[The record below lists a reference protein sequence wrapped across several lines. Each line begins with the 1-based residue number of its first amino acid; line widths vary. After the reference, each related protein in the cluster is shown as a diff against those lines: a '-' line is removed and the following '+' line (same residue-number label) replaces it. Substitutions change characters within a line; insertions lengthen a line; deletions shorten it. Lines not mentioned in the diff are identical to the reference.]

1 MAGAREHGRDAA
13 GCPGMRRLNHM
24 LAPGIAARCARLV
37 LCAAVAGCTPPRTP
51 ADLVFDHVT
60 VVDTRTGALLA
71 DRSLAVHAG
80 RIVSIAAAGRVRF
93 VATATRVDASG
104 RYAVPGLWDAHTH
117 VMQEDT
123 VLTIRQLA
131 PLALASGVTHIR
143 DMSSSLEARRA
154 YRAWARGDGA
164 AAPEAIS
171 PGPALWGIRLPYG
184 DPRRQLVVSTRAAM
198 VQALDSLA
206 RDSVDFVKVYSGFGP
221 TALSTLDTLAR
232 ERGLALSGHVQEGVT
247 LAQHAATGFRTIEHV
262 DFTTF
267 GACVDDPASY
277 FARVIQARFGGSG
290 ETVPAVYV
298 AFGAAVTPDVCLA
311 ALTAVQRAG
320 TAFTPTLAVSFATPA
335 DVAATDTV
343 ALPPMLR
350 ADCARYLAEFAR
362 TSPADQ
368 AAFQQVGLMLTGLAR
383 RAVAAGGAASS
394 HAAAVDRAAAGA
406 AAGRLGHGVR
416 SPRAPAAPQPADGC
430 VGLQHARRA
439 VYPRPMVR
447 RGGAVTPA
455 CRGRRLHGAPR
466 APRRAVTTSQGPR
479 EGATNAQCA
488 AAPEC
493 PRGRHRMPATSST

>member
-1 MAGAREHGRDAA
+1 
-13 GCPGMRRLNHM
+13 MRRLNHM
-24 LAPGIAARCARLV
+24 PAPGIAARCARLV

-123 VLTIRQLA
+123 ALTIRQLA

-184 DPRRQLVVSTRAAM
+184 DPRRQLVVTTRAAM

-221 TALSTLDTLAR
+221 AALSTLDTLAR

-311 ALTAVQRAG
+311 ALANVQRAG

-383 RAVAAGGAASS
+383 RAGVRILAGTDGPTFCAAPGVSLSYELQLLRRAGLSPLEVLQAATLLPSTVLLP
-394 HAAAVDRAAAGA
+394 AR
-406 AAGRLGHGVR
+406 RLGVLDTGYEAHVLLLRRNPLTDVSAYSMPAGLYTR
-416 SPRAPAAPQPADGC
+416 GRWFDGEALSRLRAEAVAFTGPLARPAAP
-430 VGLQHARRA
+430 
-439 VYPRPMVR
+439 
-447 RGGAVTPA
+447 
-455 CRGRRLHGAPR
+455 
-466 APRRAVTTSQGPR
+466 
-479 EGATNAQCA
+479 
-488 AAPEC
+488 
-493 PRGRHRMPATSST
+493 